1 MKKFALSVIA
11 MALLCSCNGLKIE
24 SLSITP
30 ETATVFV
37 DENLPE
43 LSLSATP
50 QDALEGVSVTW
61 TSSNPEIISVAGD
74 GKIEF
79 AVNDIEGEEN
89 VTITAKA
96 GDKTAVCIITVKG
109 QICKY
114 GINDL
119 SQELGLL
126 FLDRNIGAAN
136 VGDAGNYY
144 QKGNNTPVAYT
155 GSTEV
160 NASYNKEWSEKS
172 EGFVDWSKPENTPC
186 PKGWRIP
193 NGDDMNLLKKN
204 VLDPIADYEM
214 FDMGDYPEAEYAI
227 LKKINPAVSGR
238 FQPEK
243 KIDAA
248 KCFWSTFVN
257 ETNGRL
263 GVYEDNNFPN
273 FSKSYMYSV
282 AIPVRCVKDAE
293 NK

>member
-1 MKKFALSVIA
+1 MKKFAISVIA
-11 MALLCSCNGLKIE
+11 LTLLCSCNGLKIE

-50 QDALEGVSVTW
+50 QDALEGASVTW
-61 TSSNPEIISVAGD
+61 TSSNPGIISVAED
-74 GKIEF
+74 GTIEF
-79 AVNDIEGEEN
+79 AVKDIEGEET

-96 GDKTAVCIITVKG
+96 GDKTAVCMITVKG
-109 QICKY
+109 LICKY

-126 FLDRNIGAAN
+126 FLDRNVGAAA

-160 NASYNKEWSEKS
+160 NAGYKADWSAES

-186 PKGWRIP
+186 PTGWRIP
-193 NGDDMNLLKKN
+193 NADDMNLLKTK
-204 VLDPIADYEM
+204 VLDPIAEYEM

-227 LKKINPAVSGR
+227 LEKINPAVSGR

-257 ETNGRL
+257 ETNGKL

-273 FSKSYMYSV
+273 FSKSYTYV
-282 AIPVRCVKDAE
+282 AAIPVRCVKDAE